1 VKLATTALERV
12 AIGVA
17 SLALSIGLIA
27 ILSGFF
33 QSHDPAGVNGTSG
46 PVGQVYPDL
55 GHTHLR
61 PDELRPPYN
70 SDPPTS
76 GAHVPVPVLRDGSHL
91 TNDQLL
97 QALEVGDV
105 VIAYGTRQPPPGLPR
120 LAKTVAGQFTPALAQ
135 AGQAVILWP
144 RAGTDGLM
152 GLAWTRMLRV
162 RTPGELLQSFAERW
176 LGRGAP
182 RAPTKP
188 SGS

>member
-46 PVGQVYPDL
+46 PVGQVFPDL

-76 GAHVPVPVLRDGSHL
+76 GAHVPEPVVRDRSHL
-91 TNDQLL
+91 SDDQLL
-97 QALEVGDV
+97 QALEAGNI
-105 VIAYGTRQPPPGLPR
+105 VIAYGTPQPPVGLPR
-120 LAKTVAGQFTPALAQ
+120 LARAVAGPFTPTLAS
-135 AGQAVILWP
+135 AGQSVILWP
-144 RAGTDGLM
+144 RRGTHGLI
-152 GLAWTRMLRV
+152 GLAWRRMLRV
-162 RTPGELLQSFAERW
+162 KAPGALLQSFAQGW

-182 RAPTKP
+182 GR
-188 SGS
+188 